1 MNERQQILYLTGG
14 GLDVFTHYLGDVCLK
29 RIFKNPFRED
39 SRPSCHLYANK
50 NTYGQVEYYLQDFGD
65 SSFCGNCFA
74 IVARLCNMN
83 VKTAF
88 KDILKVIDKE
98 LCLGLFNNPFPQRE
112 IIYKRLVKRQKPE
125 TSSTLSFQYK
135 EKPFTM
141 EELCFWQRYGIGQD
155 TLEHYHVAS
164 LSACRMSK
172 ENGKKFTVYGTAKY
186 PAFGYLFNNNDG
198 IKIYSPCS
206 KNRFLYAGV
215 LPRPYIF
222 GWEQL
227 PPQGEYI
234 FITGGEK
241 DVMSLAAHRFHAICL
256 NSETAKHPDNL
267 M

>member
-1 MNERQQILYLTGG
+1 
-14 GLDVFTHYLGDVCLK
+14 
-29 RIFKNPFRED
+29 
-39 SRPSCHLYANK
+39 
-50 NTYGQVEYYLQDFGD
+50 
-65 SSFCGNCFA
+65 
-74 IVARLCNMN
+74 VARLCNMN
-83 VKTAF
+83 IKTAF

-98 LCLGLFNNPFPQRE
+98 LCLGLFNNPFPQTE

-141 EELCFWQRYGIGQD
+141 EELWFWQRYGIGQD
-155 TLEHYHVAS
+155 TLVHYDVAS

-241 DVMSLAAHRFHAICL
+241 DVMSLAAHGFHAICL
-256 NSETAKHPDNL
+256 NSETAKLPDSL
-267 M
+267 MQQLARRFRTIVILYDMDATGQSESKKRVQEYTGKYNVRRVLLPLSGEKSEKDISDFFRLGHTAEELQAMIEKL

>member
-98 LCLGLFNNPFPQRE
+98 LCLGLFNNPFPQTD
-112 IIYKRLVKRQKPE
+112 L
-125 TSSTLSFQYK
+125 
-135 EKPFTM
+135 
-141 EELCFWQRYGIGQD
+141 
-155 TLEHYHVAS
+155 
-164 LSACRMSK
+164 
-172 ENGKKFTVYGTAKY
+172 
-186 PAFGYLFNNNDG
+186 
-198 IKIYSPCS
+198 
-206 KNRFLYAGV
+206 
-215 LPRPYIF
+215 
-222 GWEQL
+222 
-227 PPQGEYI
+227 
-234 FITGGEK
+234 
-241 DVMSLAAHRFHAICL
+241 
-256 NSETAKHPDNL
+256 
-267 M
+267 

>member
-83 VKTAF
+83 AKTAF

-98 LCLGLFNNPFPQRE
+98 LCLGLFNNPFPQTE

-125 TSSTLSFQYK
+125 TSSTLSFQFRK
-135 EKPFTM
+135 SLLPWRNCVFGSVMELVRIRWNTIMLQAFRHAECQKRMERNLLFMEQQSIRLLDTSLITM
-141 EELCFWQRYGIGQD
+141 MVSRFILLAPKTDFSMLVFFRDHTFSVGNSYRHKANISSSPVARKMSCRWQHMGSMRY
-155 TLEHYHVAS
+155 A
-164 LSACRMSK
+164 
-172 ENGKKFTVYGTAKY
+172 
-186 PAFGYLFNNNDG
+186 
-198 IKIYSPCS
+198 
-206 KNRFLYAGV
+206 
-215 LPRPYIF
+215 
-222 GWEQL
+222 
-227 PPQGEYI
+227 
-234 FITGGEK
+234 
-241 DVMSLAAHRFHAICL
+241 
-256 NSETAKHPDNL
+256 
-267 M
+267 

>member
-98 LCLGLFNNPFPQRE
+98 LCLGLFNNPFPQTE

-164 LSACRMSK
+164 LSA
-172 ENGKKFTVYGTAKY
+172 
-186 PAFGYLFNNNDG
+186 
-198 IKIYSPCS
+198 
-206 KNRFLYAGV
+206 
-215 LPRPYIF
+215 
-222 GWEQL
+222 
-227 PPQGEYI
+227 
-234 FITGGEK
+234 
-241 DVMSLAAHRFHAICL
+241 
-256 NSETAKHPDNL
+256 
-267 M
+267 

>member
-98 LCLGLFNNPFPQRE
+98 LCLGCLKER
-112 IIYKRLVKRQKPE
+112 KPAI
-125 TSSTLSFQYK
+125 
-135 EKPFTM
+135 
-141 EELCFWQRYGIGQD
+141 RY
-155 TLEHYHVAS
+155 
-164 LSACRMSK
+164 
-172 ENGKKFTVYGTAKY
+172 
-186 PAFGYLFNNNDG
+186 
-198 IKIYSPCS
+198 
-206 KNRFLYAGV
+206 
-215 LPRPYIF
+215 
-222 GWEQL
+222 
-227 PPQGEYI
+227 
-234 FITGGEK
+234 
-241 DVMSLAAHRFHAICL
+241 
-256 NSETAKHPDNL
+256 
-267 M
+267 